1 VRTPGPPPTPRPC
14 AARYSGSAYLVK
26 KSLEAAERDERQ
38 REEFRREAEAIARRR
53 LVFTDETGFHLAM
66 TRHFGRAP
74 RGERVRQRVPRRR
87 GTNVTLIGALA
98 LRGWIAALSFSGPV
112 DREAFDAFVTE
123 LLVPRLRHSDVVL
136 LDNLRVHHASSVED
150 AVRSARARVLWLPPY
165 SPDFSPLE
173 DCWSKVK
180 AVVRGKEPRSAS
192 DLDAAMTEALG
203 SVTAADVD
211 GWFRHC
217 GY

>member
-1 VRTPGPPPTPRPC
+1 
-14 AARYSGSAYLVK
+14 
-26 KSLEAAERDERQ
+26 
-38 REEFRREAEAIARRR
+38 
-53 LVFTDETGFHLAM
+53 M

-74 RGERVRQRVPRRR
+74 RGERARQRVPRKR

-98 LRGWIAALSFSGPV
+98 LRGWVAALSFSGSV

-123 LLVPRLRHSDVVL
+123 LLVPRLRRADVVL
-136 LDNLRVHHASSVED
+136 LDNLRVHHASDVED
-150 AVRSARARVLWLPPY
+150 AVRAARARVLWLPSY

-173 DCWSKVK
+173 NCWSKVK
-180 AVVRGKEPRSAS
+180 AVVRGQEPRSAS
-192 DLDAAMTEALG
+192 DLDAAMTEALN
-203 SVTAADVD
+203 SVTTADVD

>member
-1 VRTPGPPPTPRPC
+1 MPGRPLTPRPC
-14 AARYSGSAYLVK
+14 AGRSGGSACLVK
-26 KSLEAAERDERQ
+26 KGLEAAERDEEARA
-38 REEFRREAEAIARRR
+38 EFRREAEAIARRR

-74 RGERVRQRVPRRR
+74 RGRRVRQRVPRKR
-87 GTNVTLIGALA
+87 GTNVTPIGAPA
-98 LRGWIAALSFSGPV
+98 PRGRVAALSFSGAV

-123 LLVPRLRHSDVVL
+123 WQVPRLRRADVVL
-136 LDNLRVHHASSVED
+136 LDNLRGHHAGDVVA
-150 AVRSARARVLWLPPY
+150 AVRSARARVLWLPSH

-173 DCWSKVK
+173 NCWSKVK
-180 AVVRGKEPRSAS
+180 TVVRGKEPRTAP
-192 DLDAAMTEALG
+192 DLDAAMTDALN

-211 GWFRHC
+211 GWFRYC

>member
-1 VRTPGPPPTPRPC
+1 MNPRTFRGNQLKGQRRVGTTSNCGQTQRCVCRVLQWLGLPR
-14 AARYSGSAYLVK
+14 K
-26 KSLEAAERDERQ
+26 KSLEAAERDEQ
-38 REEFRREAEAIARRR
+38 RRKAFRRAAEAITRRR

-74 RGERVRQRVPRRR
+74 RGERVRQRVPHQR

-98 LRGWIAALSFSGPV
+98 LRGWVAGRVLLQRVSRPRGVRRLSSPNCWCRGC
-112 DREAFDAFVTE
+112 A
-123 LLVPRLRHSDVVL
+123 DVVR

-150 AVRSARARVLWLPPY
+150 AVRASKARVLWRPPY

-180 AVVRGKEPRSAS
+180 AGGGARSRAPPPP
-192 DLDAAMTEALG
+192 
-203 SVTAADVD
+203 
-211 GWFRHC
+211 
-217 GY
+217 

>member
-1 VRTPGPPPTPRPC
+1 VRC
-14 AARYSGSAYLVK
+14 NGSAYPVK
-26 KSLEAAERDERQ
+26 KSLEAAERDEEKRAD
-38 REEFRREAEAIARRR
+38 FRREAEAIARRR

-66 TRHFGRAP
+66 TRRFGRAP
-74 RGERVRQRVPRRR
+74 RGQRVRQRVPRKR

-98 LRGWIAALSFSGPV
+98 LRGSV
-112 DREAFDAFVTE
+112 DREAFDAFVTG
-123 LLVPRLRHSDVVL
+123 LLVPRLRRADVVL
-136 LDNLRVHHASSVED
+136 LDNLRVHHASDVEE
-150 AVRSARARVLWLPPY
+150 AVRSARARVLWLPTY

-173 DCWSKVK
+173 SCWSKVK
-180 AVVRGKEPRSAS
+180 AVVRGEEPRTSS
-192 DLDAAMTEALG
+192 GLDAALTQALD